1 MTGHMHFQYI
11 MEKDGLWEIIS
22 GMPFSGRHLVGNLAV
37 SKDKAL
43 YYAEPIDFA
52 SYDPAIEK
60 EMEKLDRESSDYM
73 NEVLSML
80 LDQENL
86 KGAKKEKVLNLID
99 RYFLYYNSGSLGD
112 HAQELK
118 DDASYSLMIQALWNY
133 NYGPWMK
140 EMIETTRHSARE
152 LEIIFT
158 GAS

>member
-1 MTGHMHFQYI
+1 
-11 MEKDGLWEIIS
+11 MEKDGLWKS
-22 GMPFSGRHLVGNLAV
+22 SQDAFPAGTLRKSAV
-37 SKDKAL
+37 SKTKPSNMPNRSIL
-43 YYAEPIDFA
+43 FYG
-52 SYDPAIEK
+52 PAIEK

>member
-1 MTGHMHFQYI
+1 M
-11 MEKDGLWEIIS
+11 
-22 GMPFSGRHLVGNLAV
+22 
-37 SKDKAL
+37 
-43 YYAEPIDFA
+43 
-52 SYDPAIEK
+52 
-60 EMEKLDRESSDYM
+60 SSDYL
-73 NEVLSML
+73 NEVLSTL

-99 RYFLYYNSGSLGD
+99 RYFLYYNSGSLGY

-158 GAS
+158 GASRIPTNCMAPRDRGRCGYLPGANAGRAS